1 MPPKDVKDS
10 GKQKTLYGFFSK
22 APVKSS
28 NDTSASASAALNQ
41 STSSA
46 TTVTSETERQTRRNV
61 MSTPIDKGSRTTSS
75 SSGLPSSSSS
85 AAKSTA
91 SERTQAIDV
100 DMDDG
105 DESEPIVTKKKPLKR
120 KVVAY
125 DSDGEDVDLEKFS
138 LKLSQFQRPSLAGRS
153 SITGSDASSSASKP
167 GRMAKRR
174 RTSIASADE
183 DDFIAGSDSDDE
195 EEEGRPAKSSGS
207 RRGSSSASEVD
218 ANIGSDEDLDEGD
231 MPKKRLAKPKQ
242 QSKPIRPA
250 AKPSAGT
257 QLASNQ
263 FLTEAERRTQETKQ
277 DKKGSEECYSF
288 LLDIQDKDGNRE
300 SDPGYDPRTILIPK
314 RAWSSF
320 TPFEKQFWE
329 IKQNHWDTVLFFQ
342 KGKFYELYEND
353 AQIGHTVFDLK
364 LTDRVKMKMVG
375 VPESTFE
382 MWAGKF
388 LAKGYKV
395 GRVDQVET
403 SLGAEMRLAAA
414 KSGGSKAKPSGTGGK
429 EIVRR
434 ELSKVLTT
442 GTLVDGHMLTDD
454 QAGHCV
460 SIRELEEEDTFGIC
474 ILDASTGEFNLS
486 SFPDDNCR
494 TKLETIMRQL
504 RLKELVYTKGN
515 LSVPTTRL
523 LKNIL
528 PSSCLWTALRSVE
541 GYSYDE
547 TIEALDKLFRPAT
560 KGDDDDAMDE
570 DDQKQSEIP
579 EGIKQMLDN
588 RTAVEAIG
596 AMIWYL
602 RQLNIDKDLL
612 GMKNFNIYDPMR
624 QGQGLI
630 LDGQTLS
637 HIEVLQNS
645 EGTDEGSLHRILNRC
660 ITPFGKRLFRIWLC
674 MPLREVSAINDR
686 LDAVQDLMNAPT
698 LDDAFNNL
706 AKGLPDLERIVS
718 RIHAGSCK
726 VVDFLKVLQAFR
738 KLSAGFKALE
748 GKVEEFESKSI
759 SGLLRAAP
767 DLNPYIKNLEKS
779 FVPPKEKADDLLIPR
794 DGCDEAYDEVEAE
807 ISDLTTKLD
816 DALSKLSKKTG
827 AKLQFWH
834 SSQGTKEI
842 YLVQSPAGQKGIPK
856 EWTKAS
862 GTKAVNRW
870 NVPELAGMIRSYKEA
885 QENKNAAIRNFKS
898 KVYADFDTDREM
910 WLRLVRTMAELDCLF
925 SLSKASI
932 AIGEPSCRP
941 EFVESDE
948 AFVDFT
954 ALRHPALCLRDDFIP
969 NDVKMGKSAQ
979 GIMLLTGANMAG
991 KSTMMRMT
999 AAGIIM
1005 AQLGMFVPAEAARI
1019 APVDKILTRMGAY
1032 DNMFSNASTFRVE
1045 MDEAAGTG
1053 YLNLHF
1059 AYHPNIK
1066 NMHMKTAVDD
1076 EKRELVFLYKLT
1088 EGIASS
1094 SFGTH
1099 VASLAGVPPAVVTRA
1114 EVISDDFAAQFQK
1127 KLDTKRTSTLSLMA
1141 QADFAYL
1148 WKLTKG
1154 ELSVDAD
1161 PVRARRVMRMI
1172 AQATPTYVKANT
1184 PSAPLSPVTGLKPF
1198 HDTPR
1203 NSEGMPPPTPSI
1215 SISSSSGSSPSLPET
1230 FLERQ
1235 TAPADGH
1242 VGDDSYWALYSSVG
1256 GTADSTHPSPR
1267 LQDGKKQI
1275 LDEYGRPMVAEGYH
1289 DDEGRGGLGYVEYD
1303 PTSTSEGW
1311 RVGEAPES
1319 FEQDEYRKETDLDLA
1334 DAPEE
1339 VKNIQDRLLGLGI
1352 DATPMIG
1359 SAGLGLPSPSPSPS
1373 PLAIMLQRAYS
1384 KWRAQNPRG
1393 TIDDFLT
1400 VVRSAVLP

>member
-1 MPPKDVKDS
+1 MPPKDGKDA
-10 GKQKTLYGFFSK
+10 GKQKTLHGFFSK
-22 APVKSS
+22 APPKLPV
-28 NDTSASASAALNQ
+28 TSGSALAALSQ

-46 TTVTSETERQTRRNV
+46 TTLISETETRRNFA
-61 MSTPIDKGSRTTSS
+61 STPAKKAGGASS
-75 SSGLPSSSSS
+75 SSGHPSSSSS

-91 SERTQAIDV
+91 SERAHVIDV
-100 DMDDG
+100 DMDEG
-105 DESEPIVTKKKPLKR
+105 DESEPIVTKKKLLKR
-120 KVVAY
+120 KVVAG
-125 DSDGEDVDLEKFS
+125 DSDNESDVDLEKFS
-138 LKLSQFQRPSLAGRS
+138 LKLSQFQRPSLAGRRS
-153 SITGSDASSSASKP
+153 NVGSDASSASKP
-167 GRMAKRR
+167 ERTAKRR
-174 RTSIASADE
+174 RTSVASSDD
-183 DDFIAGSDSDDE
+183 DDFIVPSDDE
-195 EEEGRPAKSSGS
+195 EEVDERPAKSSGS
-207 RRGSSSASEVD
+207 RRASSSASEMEVD
-218 ANIGSDEDLDEGD
+218 IGSDDDDDEEDA
-231 MPKKRLAKPKQ
+231 PKKKKVAKPKQ
-242 QSKPIRPA
+242 QTKSSRPPP
-250 AKPSAGT
+250 KPSAGT
-257 QLASNQ
+257 QSGSNL

-277 DKKGSEECYSF
+277 EKKGAEECYSF
-288 LLDIQDKDGNRE
+288 LLDIRDKDGNRE
-300 SDPGYDPRTILIPK
+300 ADPGYDPRTLYIPK
-314 RAWSSF
+314 KAWSAF
-320 TPFEKQFWE
+320 TPFETQFWE

-460 SIRELEEEDTFGIC
+460 SIRELEDEDTFGIC

-486 SFPDDNCR
+486 SFADDNCR

-504 RLKELVYTKGN
+504 RIKELVYTKGN

-523 LKNIL
+523 LKNLI
-528 PSSCLWTALRSVE
+528 PASCLWTALRSSE
-541 GYSYDE
+541 GYTYDQ
-547 TIEALDKLFRPAT
+547 TIEALDELFAPKS

-570 DDQKQSEIP
+570 DTPKQSEIP

-596 AMIWYL
+596 TMIWYL

-686 LDAVQDLMNAPT
+686 LDAVKDLMDAPT
-698 LDDAFNNL
+698 VDGDFNSL

-726 VVDFLKVLQAFR
+726 VTDFLKVLQAFK
-738 KLSAGFKALE
+738 KLSAGFKTLE
-748 GKVEEFESKSI
+748 EKVEDFESKSV
-759 SGLLRAAP
+759 SGLLRSAP
-767 DLNPYIKNLEKS
+767 DLKPYIKNLEKL
-779 FVPPKEKADDLLIPR
+779 FEPPKEKSDDALIPR
-794 DGCDEAYDEVEAE
+794 DESDEAYDEVVAE
-807 ISDLTTKLD
+807 ISTLTKKLDAALTKL
-816 DALSKLSKKTG
+816 SQKTG
-827 AKLQFWH
+827 AKLQYWH

-842 YLVQSPAGQKGIPK
+842 YLVQSPASQKGLPK
-856 EWTKAS
+856 DWTKAS

-885 QENKNAAIRNFKS
+885 QENRNAAIRNFKA
-898 KVYADFDTDREM
+898 KLYADFDADRDV
-910 WLRLVRTMAELDCLF
+910 WLRAVRVMAELDCLF
-925 SLSKASI
+925 SLSKASV

-941 EFVESDE
+941 EFIESDE
-948 AFVDFT
+948 AFIDFT
-954 ALRHPALCLRDDFIP
+954 ALRHPALCVRDDFIP

-991 KSTMMRMT
+991 KSTVMRMT

-1005 AQLGMFVPAEAARI
+1005 AQLGMYVPAEAARI

-1045 MDEAAGTG
+1045 MDEACKILREATPKSLIILDELGRGTSTFDGMAIAGAV
-1053 YLNLHF
+1053 LHQLATHTLGLALFATHYSSLTQDF
-1059 AYHPNIK
+1059 AYHPNIR
-1066 NMHMKTAVDD
+1066 NMHMKTAIDD

-1099 VASLAGVPPAVVTRA
+1099 VASLAGVPAAVVTRA

-1127 KLDTKRTSTLSLMA
+1127 KLEKKRTSTLSLMA

-1154 ELSVDAD
+1154 ELTVDED

-1172 AQATPTYVKANT
+1172 AQATSTYVKST
-1184 PSAPLSPVTGLKPF
+1184 
-1198 HDTPR
+1198 
-1203 NSEGMPPPTPSI
+1203 
-1215 SISSSSGSSPSLPET
+1215 
-1230 FLERQ
+1230 
-1235 TAPADGH
+1235 TA
-1242 VGDDSYWALYSSVG
+1242 
-1256 GTADSTHPSPR
+1256 
-1267 LQDGKKQI
+1267 
-1275 LDEYGRPMVAEGYH
+1275 
-1289 DDEGRGGLGYVEYD
+1289 
-1303 PTSTSEGW
+1303 
-1311 RVGEAPES
+1311 
-1319 FEQDEYRKETDLDLA
+1319 
-1334 DAPEE
+1334 
-1339 VKNIQDRLLGLGI
+1339 
-1352 DATPMIG
+1352 
-1359 SAGLGLPSPSPSPS
+1359 
-1373 PLAIMLQRAYS
+1373 
-1384 KWRAQNPRG
+1384 
-1393 TIDDFLT
+1393 
-1400 VVRSAVLP
+1400 